1 MYDLVPIAGMVFSLL
16 LALIVGGFV
25 LMYPLTKRLGKL
37 IELRLEERRSERGG
51 GAAGGDVEALRRVVE
66 GLQAEVAAL
75 AERQEFTERLLESGG
90 SRSGEPGGRGSE
102 VRGEPR
108 SSSG

>member
-1 MYDLVPIAGMVFSLL
+1 MYDVVPIAGMVFSLL

-51 GAAGGDVEALRRVVE
+51 AVAAGEVERLRRVVE
-66 GLQAEVAAL
+66 GLQAEVAGL

-90 SRSGEPGGRGSE
+90 SRSAETGTEAG
-102 VRGEPR
+102 
-108 SSSG
+108 